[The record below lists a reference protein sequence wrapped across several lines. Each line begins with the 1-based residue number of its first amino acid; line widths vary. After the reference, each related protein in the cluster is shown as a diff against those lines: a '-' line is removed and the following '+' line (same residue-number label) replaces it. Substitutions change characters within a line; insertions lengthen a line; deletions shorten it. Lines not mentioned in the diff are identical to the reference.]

1 MQKLQV
7 RGPRFMPQLDN
18 AFEIHPLRVVNATP
32 YTHIHLPPFNR
43 KIGLKY
49 LNILCLVSFDHPEPI
64 LIKEYHLNKGLEMV
78 RRRC

>member
-1 MQKLQV
+1 MQQLQV

-49 LNILCLVSFDHPEPI
+49 LNILCLVSFDHPEPM
-64 LIKEYHLNKGLEMV
+64 EFHPNKGLEKV
-78 RRRC
+78 RLRRRC